1 MPTISRRAHLAGL
14 ASAAAV
20 AALPRSTLGQGT
32 PVPAEA
38 GADIPPEGIGRGIR
52 HLSYSDVGGRP
63 DTVQVMASRGH
74 LYVGHMFADGFTVLD
89 ARDPRKLEPKRFVAA
104 APNTRTH
111 HLQTAGDYLLLANG
125 ANIVRMQS
133 YDNSRDYF
141 ENTLADSLTR
151 RAPFRAGLGIFDIAT
166 NPAEPREIAFL
177 EMPGLGIN
185 RLWWAGGRYAYVS
198 AHFDGFTDHILCI
211 VDLQDITKP
220 QLVSRWWLP
229 GMNRAGG
236 ETPTAPGGMRFA
248 RHHMI
253 VAGTLG

>member
-1 MPTISRRAHLAGL
+1 MIVSTTPSPVIGSVQPSRIFGAPVFVWCSIATITRRAHLTALAG
-14 ASAAAV
+14 AAA
-20 AALPRSTLGQGT
+20 AATLPRGLFAQPPAAK

-38 GADIPPEGIGRGIR
+38 GADIPADGIGQGIR

-89 ARDPRKLEPKRFVAA
+89 ARDPRSLKAKKFVAA

-141 ENTLADSLTR
+141 ENTLADSLTKK
-151 RAPFRAGLGIFDIAT
+151 APFQIGRAH
-166 NPAEPREIAFL
+166 
-177 EMPGLGIN
+177 
-185 RLWWAGGRYAYVS
+185 V
-198 AHFDGFTDHILCI
+198 
-211 VDLQDITKP
+211 
-220 QLVSRWWLP
+220 
-229 GMNRAGG
+229 
-236 ETPTAPGGMRFA
+236 
-248 RHHMI
+248 
-253 VAGTLG
+253 